1 MKGVAAVIA
10 PMLLSVSSAVLA
22 GPSPGPG
29 PAPHGSPQATADAWG
44 SIRFLVGD
52 WVGEGS
58 GKPGQGRGSFSFRFD
73 LEQKIL
79 VRRSHSEYPA
89 AGEKPAIVHD
99 DLMVCYPDPAGGRIL
114 AIYLDNE
121 GHIIHYVAESDG
133 PGRLVLV
140 SEPRASS
147 PGFRL
152 TYTRLEGD
160 TVAINFEIAP
170 PGGTEFVPYLSGK
183 AARAA
188 KP

>member
-29 PAPHGSPQATADAWG
+29 PAPHGSPQAAADAWG

-79 VRRSHSEYPA
+79 VRRNHSEYPA

-99 DLMVCYPDPAGGRIL
+99 HLMVCYPDPAG
-114 AIYLDNE
+114 
-121 GHIIHYVAESDG
+121 AESSRSTSTTKGTSSTTWPSRMG
-133 PGRLVLV
+133 PGAWSWSASRGHPHPV
-140 SEPRASS
+140 S
-147 PGFRL
+147 G
-152 TYTRLEGD
+152 
-160 TVAINFEIAP
+160 
-170 PGGTEFVPYLSGK
+170 
-183 AARAA
+183 
-188 KP
+188 